1 MNMKVIHMSAVDD
14 ETVDGFYCYLPHHC
28 VVKESSTSTKVR
40 VVFDGY
46 KQWAISQ

>member
-1 MNMKVIHMSAVDD
+1 MSAVDD